1 MELMMNRK
9 KLIYSFLLWL
19 AFSGAAW
26 SETEYT
32 IRADGIVCPFCA
44 YSVEKQ
50 FRKIDGVQAVEVD
63 LEKGEVFVTTSDEV
77 VFTDEQLSDL
87 FADAGFTY
95 RGIENQVVKRA
106 DD

>member
-1 MELMMNRK
+1 M
-9 KLIYSFLLWL
+9 LWL

-50 FRKIDGVQAVEVD
+50 FRKIDGVQAVDVD
-63 LEKGEVFVTTSDEV
+63 LEKGEVFVIANDGI
-77 VFTDEQLSDL
+77 VFTDEQLTDL

-95 RGIENQVVKRA
+95 RGIENQVVKRT